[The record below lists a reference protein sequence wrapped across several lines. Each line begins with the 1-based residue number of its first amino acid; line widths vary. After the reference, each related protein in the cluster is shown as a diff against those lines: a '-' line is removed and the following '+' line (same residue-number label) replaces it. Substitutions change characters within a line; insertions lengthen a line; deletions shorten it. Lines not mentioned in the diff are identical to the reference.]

1 MLLKFKSFPRNH
13 KSMVTNAIFRS
24 GNLLAGFSV
33 DFSEKGFRGIRDYRH
48 LLEQEKGG
56 RRP

>member
-1 MLLKFKSFPRNH
+1 MAH

-33 DFSEKGFRGIRDYRH
+33 DFSKKGFRGIRDYRR
-48 LLEQEKGG
+48 LLEQEKGEKTQ
-56 RRP
+56 